1 MLKIFERATYWLIV
15 LIPFSVAISTGFSNT
30 VLGFLAFAYCG
41 KKFMLRKPPYWKSP
55 LSWTYFLFVIVALLS
70 IINSNALLYPANRQG
85 IMKLLKYGL
94 IFLICAEEIRS
105 VEHIK
110 KIVMGLV
117 FAGLLVSVD
126 AFWQLRVGWDFVHR
140 EALQSCLINLSRPT
154 GPFPNPNVM
163 GIFLG
168 LIAPLALGLGLAYYS
183 GKEKISWIIVFLFT
197 AMGIYLTLS
206 RGSGLGLF
214 ISTLLLAVILRK
226 KALAVFLVVI
236 LLAYPLVMPK
246 NIKIWAQKRN
256 YNPLVF
262 LFNEDRLSMYM
273 NSMNMISH
281 HPFIGVGVN
290 TYSQNYGKYKTK
302 KAEDYCVTPES
313 SYAQSNFFQMAGEVG
328 LVGLAVFF
336 LFLVILFRELTH
348 AYKRSDDRYIKALSV
363 SLIACF
369 IAFLINGLT
378 ESSLFYSRVAIMFW
392 YFVGISL
399 SLGKFIK
406 PESPQGHGIVA

>member
-1 MLKIFERATYWLIV
+1 MLKIFELIAYWSIV
-15 LIPFSVAISTGFSNT
+15 LVPFSVAISTGFSNT
-30 VLGFLAFAYCG
+30 ALGFLAFGYFG
-41 KKFMLRKPPYWKSP
+41 KKIMLRQPVFMKTP
-55 LSWTYFLFVIVALLS
+55 LTVPFLLFLAIAVLS
-70 IINSNALLYPANRQG
+70 ILNSNVLLYPANRQG
-85 IMKLLKYGL
+85 ILKLLKYGL
-94 IFLICAEEIRS
+94 IFLICAEEIRT

-117 FAGLLVSVD
+117 FTCLFVSVD
-126 AFWQLRVGWDFVHR
+126 AFWQLRLGWDFVHL

-168 LIAPLALGLGLAYYS
+168 LIAPLILGLGLAYYS
-183 GKEKISWIIVFLFT
+183 GKEKISWLIVFLFT

-214 ISTLLLAVILRK
+214 ASALLLAVILRK
-226 KALAVFLVVI
+226 KALAVFLIGI
-236 LLAYPLVMPK
+236 LLIYPLVMPK
-246 NIKIWAQKRN
+246 NIKTWAQKRK

-273 NSMNMISH
+273 NSMNMIQQ

-290 TYSQNYGKYKTK
+290 TFSQNYGKYKTK
-302 KAEDYCVTPES
+302 KAEEYCVTPAS

-328 LVGLAVFF
+328 LIGLGIFF
-336 LFLVILFRELTH
+336 CFLGILCRELIRV
-348 AYKRSDDRYIKALSV
+348 YKRSTDTYVKVLAV
-363 SLIACF
+363 SLVACF
-369 IAFLINGLT
+369 TAFLINGVT
-378 ESSLFYSRVAIMFW
+378 ESSLYYSRVAIMFW

-399 SLGKFIK
+399 SLRKFIK
-406 PESPQGHGIVA
+406 P

>member
-1 MLKIFERATYWLIV
+1 MLKMFELIIYWSII

-30 VLGFLAFAYCG
+30 LLGFLAFGYCG
-41 KKFMLRKPPYWKSP
+41 KKFMLRKPPFWNTP
-55 LSWTYFLFVIVALLS
+55 LSWVYFLFVAVALAS
-70 IINSNALLYPANRQG
+70 IMNSSALLYPANRQG
-85 IMKLLKYGL
+85 ILKLLKYGL

-110 KIVMGLV
+110 RIVLGLV

-126 AFWQLRVGWDFVHR
+126 AFWQLRVGWDFVHH
-140 EALQSCLINLSRPT
+140 EAVQSCLINLPRPT

-168 LIAPLALGLGLAYYS
+168 LIAPLPLGLGLAYYS
-183 GKEKISWIIVFLFT
+183 GKEKISWFIVFLFT

-214 ISTLLLAVILRK
+214 VSAFLLAVTLRK
-226 KALAVFLVVI
+226 KALVVFLAGI

-246 NIKIWAQKRN
+246 NIKTWAQKRN

-262 LFNEDRLSMYM
+262 FFNEDRLSMYM
-273 NSMNMISH
+273 NSMNMISR
-281 HPFIGVGVN
+281 HPFTGVGIN

-336 LFLVILFRELTH
+336 LFLGILFNGLIR
-348 AYKRSDDRYIKALSV
+348 AYKRSNDPYLKALSV

-369 IAFLINGLT
+369 TAFLVNGLT
-378 ESSLFYSRVAIMFW
+378 ESSLYYSRVVIMFW

-399 SLGKFIK
+399 ALRKFRI
-406 PESPQGHGIVA
+406 PGTPPAQEV